1 MRVQKILSFMLWS
14 GLMIASCVPNSKI
27 LNNTNAE
34 LMSTPTE
41 PQGEIPVTHIALA
54 ADIDRFP
61 PDSFP
66 NPDLTSLVDGNNKFA
81 FSLYRAINKVS
92 NTKNLVFSPYSITL
106 ALAMTYGGAGD
117 ETANEM
123 RQALQVELPEDRFHK
138 SWNNLDQWLA
148 NLEKDSNKNDEGFD
162 LQISNAVWVQQGYPF
177 LESYL
182 NLLAEYYGAGLQTT
196 DFVQFPEE
204 SRLSINN
211 LVADQTHQKIKN
223 LIPPGAI
230 HPLTRMALVNAIY
243 LSAPWRQPFDE
254 KLTSEKPFYLI
265 DGSKIA
271 APFMEQ
277 TQEIPYYVDDF
288 VKMVSLP
295 YSDGQLSMVV
305 MMPASGSFQQFSN
318 QLDFQEILE
327 MVENQSNG
335 NVEINIPRFRLENGF
350 NLNEM
355 LKNLGMNQ
363 AFIPDQADFSGMEPG
378 REIYIDQVFHKAFI
392 DVNEA
397 GTEAAA
403 ATAVLM
409 AGKGFN
415 PDEPQKITF
424 DHPFLF
430 FIQEKESGT
439 ILFIGQVTTP
449 NG

>member
-14 GLMIASCVPNSKI
+14 GLMIASCAPNSKI
-27 LNNTNAE
+27 LNNTNPE
-34 LMSTPTE
+34 LMSTPTD
-41 PQGEIPVTHIALA
+41 PQGEIPVTHIVLA
-54 ADIDRFP
+54 ADIDRLP

-81 FSLYRAINKVS
+81 FSMYRAINKVS
-92 NTKNLVFSPYSITL
+92 NSKNLVFSPYSISL
-106 ALAMTYGGAGD
+106 ALAMTYGGARG
-117 ETANEM
+117 ETAKEM
-123 RQALQVELPEDRFHK
+123 EQALQIELPEDRFHK

-148 NLEKDSNKNDEGFD
+148 TLEEDSNQNDEGFD

-204 SRLSINN
+204 SQIGHKQSCCRSDSSKDKKSNS
-211 LVADQTHQKIKN
+211 T
-223 LIPPGAI
+223 GAI

-254 KLTSEKPFYLI
+254 KLTKEKPFYLI
-265 DGSKIA
+265 DGSEIA

-277 TQEIPYYVDDF
+277 TQEIPYYVDDS

-295 YSDGQLSMVV
+295 YSDGQLSMVI
-305 MMPASGSFQQFSN
+305 MMPASGSFQQFLN
-318 QLDFQEILE
+318 QLDFQEIIE
-327 MVENQSNG
+327 MVENQSSG
-335 NVEINIPRFRLENGF
+335 KVEINIPRFRLENDF

-355 LKNLGMNQ
+355 LKNLGMNR

-430 FIQEKESGT
+430 FIQEKESGA
-439 ILFIGQVTTP
+439 ILFIGQVTNP